1 METEK
6 IYIVDSFTNTVP
18 GRIIKARAALKFWN
32 RWDGDT
38 YSHTSLSRDIKLGNM
53 ISLARREIDNPLNC
67 GFIKENIRKDVF
79 ALNKEKSQIAVMEL
93 SVTKEQYIKI
103 SNLMDYYWEHRD
115 EYHFNFAGLVT
126 MLLYG
131 KGLEVPNHFFCSQW
145 VATVLK
151 DSGID
156 LFDGK
161 NPKDIRP
168 FDFYGTL
175 RDHIIY
181 EGLTTEYPEYHSSL
195 PKSVSTYSQISHIEG
210 PKYKTLSSDSAPVL
224 RKSIRTDAR
233 AWR

>member
-1 METEK
+1 MAGNK
-6 IYIVDSFTNTVP
+6 IDIVASFTDTIP
-18 GRIIKARAALKFWN
+18 GKMIQLRASMKFWN
-32 RWDGDT
+32 RYPGDT
-38 YSHTSLSRDIKLGNM
+38 YSHISLSRDSKLGHM
-53 ISLARREIDNPLNC
+53 LSFARKEIHNPFNSGLVM
-67 GFIKENIRKDVF
+67 EDIRSGMF
-79 ALNKEKSQIAVMEL
+79 ALKPEVSKIAVMEL
-93 SVTKEQYIKI
+93 EVSDKQYQKI
-103 SNLMDYYWEHRD
+103 SSLMDYYWEHRD

-210 PKYKTLSSDSAPVL
+210 LKYKTLSSDSAPVL
-224 RKSIRTDAR
+224 RKSIRTEAR